1 MKALTVQIQNVVA
14 SASFEQKIDL
24 LTIAST
30 FRNIEYRPNVFP
42 GLVFRLKRPK
52 TAILIF
58 KTGKMVCTGA
68 KSEKEAIRAVRK
80 VARELRK
87 GGITVS
93 GKPEI
98 QITNIV
104 ASANLGGYIDLD
116 ALASQRMGGRI
127 IFEPEQ
133 FPALIYRWENPKVVF
148 LVFSTGK
155 VVCVGAKRDV
165 EVHEAIK
172 RFRRRLEEG
181 SFMLKEETPIISKQA
196 STLIHEVLKE
206 RGEK

>member
-14 SASFEQKIDL
+14 TASFEQKFDL
-24 LTIAST
+24 LTIANT

-58 KTGKMVCTGA
+58 SSGKMVCTGA

-87 GGITVS
+87 GGIKAS
-93 GKPEI
+93 SMPEI
-98 QITNIV
+98 QITNVV
-104 ASANLGGYIDLD
+104 ATANLGGYMDLD
-116 ALASQRMGGRI
+116 ELASQRTGGKI
-127 IFEPEQ
+127 LYEPEQ
-133 FPALIYRWENPKVVF
+133 FPALIYRWKNPEVVF

-155 VVCVGAKRDV
+155 VVCAGAKREV
-165 EVHEAIK
+165 EVHEAVE
-172 RFRRRLEEG
+172 RFRRMLEEG
-181 SFMLKEETPIISKQA
+181 GFIFKEEA
-196 STLIHEVLKE
+196 E
-206 RGEK
+206 